1 MIADQAVAKSLAFNG
16 IFIKTGPYVSCLKSP
31 IGNVLESLLTLY
43 HDSQISFI
51 EEFADFR
58 VSINYPNSFR
68 RWIRPQVLF
77 KHNEIIPFKPLPASQ
92 AYPFFEWGL
101 NWCIAT
107 HSNFYLILHA
117 AVVEKNGY
125 ALILP
130 ATPGSGKSTLAAG
143 LSACGW
149 RLLSDEMALC
159 DPKTQK
165 IIPVVRP
172 ISLKNESIDVIK
184 HFAPDFVFGS
194 IVKDTTK
201 GTVTHAKVPCN
212 LSDIDEPA
220 MPAWMVFPKFKK
232 GSKTSLVEISKAQA
246 FFSAAENS
254 FNYNVLA
261 ESGFRCLGSLID
273 TCDCYNFL
281 YSDLNQ
287 AVKVFDKLAE
297 EKKQ

>member
-1 MIADQAVAKSLAFNG
+1 MIANQVAKSLALNG
-16 IFIKTGPYVSCLKSP
+16 IFIKTGPYVSCLNSS
-31 IGNVLESLLTLY
+31 ISNVSESLLTLY
-43 HDSQISFI
+43 HNSQISLT

-58 VSINYPNSFR
+58 VSINYPNVLR
-68 RWIRPQVLF
+68 RWVRPQVLF
-77 KHNEIIPFKPLPASQ
+77 KHNEVIPFKPLPASQ

-117 AVVEKNGY
+117 AVVEKNGC

-130 ATPGSGKSTLAAG
+130 AMPGSGKSTLAAG

-159 DPKTQK
+159 DPQTEQ

-184 HFAPDFVFGS
+184 YFAPEFVFGS
-194 IVKDTTK
+194 IIKDTTK
-201 GTVTHAKVPCN
+201 GTVTHAKVPCD
-212 LSDIDEPA
+212 LSVIDRPA
-220 MPAWMVFPKFKK
+220 MPTWLVFPKFEK
-232 GSKTSLVEISKAQA
+232 GSKTSLVEISKAKA

-261 ESGFRCLGSLID
+261 ETGFRCLANLID
-273 TCDCYNFL
+273 ACDCYNFL

-287 AVKVFDKLAE
+287 AVKVFDRLAD